1 MVPNIDAETARLQV
15 CAIPSNM
22 AILGCPLLLLFLAEA
37 IEPRNNKKI
46 LWKQQ
51 LLRSL
56 NATKG
61 TMLKNCVHLY
71 NSLPKPCHRSEV
83 QTEQQHRFDGGIMQL
98 TEPWEHQFSCFHW
111 KASQQRKTR
120 LHSTCQV

>member
-1 MVPNIDAETARLQV
+1 MIITEGITIIIIIRPVAKESMV
-15 CAIPSNM
+15 
-22 AILGCPLLLLFLAEA
+22 
-37 IEPRNNKKI
+37 
-46 LWKQQ
+46 
-51 LLRSL
+51 L

-71 NSLPKPCHRSEV
+71 NSLPKPFHRSQV

-98 TEPWEHQFSCFHW
+98 TEPGGLRFSCFHW

-120 LHSTCQV
+120 LHVKWSRNNVQP